1 MKYFRCIVLFIM
13 YALAHILQSHLA
25 FAQQQSL
32 KQESVSAL
40 EFSRPF
46 RLGIA
51 AGYGINTHTANFPEF
66 TGFPVFFP
74 RTSVNQGPGNFREGT
89 GMGMSLGILYEMPL
103 AQALSLTGRLSYTA
117 LDGAMATTQPTLL
130 GDIQGNVAA
139 AIHEYR
145 IHAYLGSIGA
155 DVGIKWY
162 PLNGLYAAV
171 SLRGAWMLQTT
182 FTQDER
188 LLDAENSSS
197 SLVGGFNPQSFPKTR
212 NEQRGTIPGLSP
224 LQAFASAS
232 VGYEIPLGFMRIA
245 PEFGYTIGLTNF
257 FAGAE
262 EWRVSRIRAGISAL
276 FTFQSLQDG
285 LLQMSGETFDDIL
298 TERTKSRFVPNNTA
312 NTEDSLLAISS
323 AKTPTQTQQ
332 PTSTQTA
339 PLAAKPSIKIDVEA
353 FGILR
358 IGKRA
363 LTDNT
368 LSRTNAITD
377 DKPLEERREQR
388 IILPKQ
394 ELIVRHNYSLLP
406 YIFFD
411 GERSAVLPQR
421 YARLSTEATA
431 GFAPDKLRPS
441 TTLTSGEHPYYHLL
455 NIIGQRMKR
464 LPETKLNILGGID
477 GSAAERD
484 NLRLA
489 RQRALAVATYLRNVW
504 GIDSLRL
511 IIGEARLSN
520 KVGRSFNEQDRQ
532 AEYRRVELSS
542 DTAALLEPI
551 QIFDTV
557 SRTLPPRVRIFPRL
571 QGIGAIASWNVG
583 LKQEGRTLKE
593 WRGEGAIPEV
603 LNWRGDERT
612 VVELPPAKPVIINLA
627 ARTDEGEELVAP
639 ERTLPVEIRL
649 FRSADEEYTDNALL
663 EKFNV
668 ILFDVTK
675 SSVAQSQALTLKAM
689 NTRITARSKVL
700 VEGFMD
706 KSDDEEANKR
716 LSRTRAQAVAQ
727 SLKFLSRGAQL
738 DIQGYGSQKPL
749 YDERLPEGRIYSR
762 TVLITI
768 ETPLVENATEK

>member
-1 MKYFRCIVLFIM
+1 MKYFYCI
-13 YALAHILQSHLA
+13 ALLIVFAFANVVKVPLL
-25 FAQQQSL
+25 FAQQPSP
-32 KQESVSAL
+32 KQESVAVSEL
-40 EFSRPF
+40 PRPF
-46 RLGIA
+46 RLGISG
-51 AGYGINTHTANFPEF
+51 GYGINTHTANFPEF
-66 TGFPVFFP
+66 KGFPVFFP

-89 GMGMSLGILYEMPL
+89 GMGISIGALYEMPL

-117 LDGAMATTQPTLL
+117 LDGAMTTTQPTLL
-130 GDIQGNVAA
+130 GDLQGNVTA

-145 IHAYLGSIGA
+145 INAYLGSIGA
-155 DVGIKWY
+155 DVGVKWY
-162 PLNGLYAAV
+162 PLNGLYAAL
-171 SLRGAWMLQTT
+171 SLGGAWMLQST
-182 FTQDER
+182 FLQDER
-188 LLDAENSSS
+188 LLDADNPSSP
-197 SLVGGFNPQSFPKTR
+197 LPGGFNPQSFPKIR
-212 NEQRGTIPGLSP
+212 NEQRGSIPGFSP
-224 LQAFASAS
+224 FQAFASAS
-232 VGYEIPLGFMRIA
+232 VGYEIPLGFMRLA
-245 PEFGYTIGLTNF
+245 PEFGYTVGLTNF

-262 EWRVSRIRAGISAL
+262 EWRISRIRAGISAL

-285 LLQMSGETFDDIL
+285 ILQMSGETFDDIL
-298 TERTKSRFVPNNTA
+298 VELIKPRFVPNNTT
-312 NTEDSLLAISS
+312 NTQDSLLAASS
-323 AKTPTQTQQ
+323 TQSPTQKQEPTQTQ
-332 PTSTQTA
+332 TTTV
-339 PLAAKPSIKIDVEA
+339 AAKPKPSIDVEA
-353 FGILR
+353 VGILR
-358 IGKRA
+358 IGKRVLA
-363 LTDNT
+363 DNT
-368 LSRTNAITD
+368 SSRTNAIAD

-455 NIIGQRMKR
+455 NIVGQRMKR

-504 GIDSLRL
+504 GIDSVRL

-520 KVGRSFNEQDRQ
+520 KAGRSFNEQDRQ

-551 QIFDTV
+551 QLFDTV

-571 QGIGAIASWNVG
+571 QGGGAIASWNVG

-612 VVELPPAKPVIINLA
+612 VVELPPAKPVVINLT
-627 ARTDEGEELVAP
+627 ARTDEGEELTAP

-738 DIQGYGSQKPL
+738 EIQGYGSQKPL

-768 ETPLVENATEK
+768 ETPLIESAEK